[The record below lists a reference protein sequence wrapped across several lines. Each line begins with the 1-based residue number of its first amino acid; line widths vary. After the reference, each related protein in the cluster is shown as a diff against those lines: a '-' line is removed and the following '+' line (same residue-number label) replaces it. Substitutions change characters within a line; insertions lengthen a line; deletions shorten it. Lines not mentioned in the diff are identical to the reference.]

1 VQENTLK
8 QKIDATASGVHAA
21 QQNCI
26 QQTYA
31 VQDKLG
37 GQGR

>member
-1 VQENTLK
+1 VQENTFK
-8 QKIDATASGVHAA
+8 TNFDATSAGVHAA

-26 QQTYA
+26 QQTCA